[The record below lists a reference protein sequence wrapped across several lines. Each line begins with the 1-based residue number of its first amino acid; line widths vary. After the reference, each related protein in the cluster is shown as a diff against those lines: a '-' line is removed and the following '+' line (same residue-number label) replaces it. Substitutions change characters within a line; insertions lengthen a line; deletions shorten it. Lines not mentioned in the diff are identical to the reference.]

1 MSRQTE
7 STVLFDALGP
17 KGRRR
22 SNIAS
27 AVSAVVILGLLAYIA
42 SVLFAEGFFE
52 QSRWINPLDA
62 LVVETTWIPAILST
76 LQAFAL
82 GSLGALVLGVLFG
95 FGRISRFGLTRW
107 ASTGYVQFFRALP
120 LILLIWISFTI
131 DGHFGF
137 TTETLG
143 WSNDAR
149 RLTFLSL
156 GLAIYNGA
164 VLAEI
169 LRAGVAA
176 LPPGQ
181 AMAGYAVGLRHGQVQ
196 RLIVL
201 PQVLRN
207 MLPAV
212 LAQLVIL
219 LKDTS
224 LGYVITYPELL
235 HSAGIVGRDYSKSFL
250 QALIIAALIYFVMA
264 YALSKLVVLVERR
277 LRKKTAAPKVAAQLE
292 SEVAAGQAGAS
303 VASGGHA
310 GNIL

>member
-1 MSRQTE
+1 MSRQNE

-17 KGRRR
+17 KGKRN

-27 AVSAVVILGLLAYIA
+27 VISAVVLLGILAFATIRLLD
-42 SVLFAEGFFE
+42 EQFFE
-52 QSRWINPLDA
+52 ASRWINPLDA
-62 LVVETTWIPAILST
+62 LVIETTWIPAIIDT
-76 LQAFAL
+76 LTAFAL
-82 GSLGALVLGVLFG
+82 GAIGALLLGAVIG
-95 FGRISRFGLTRW
+95 FGRISRFAATRW
-107 ASTGYVQFFRALP
+107 ASTGYVQFFRSLP
-120 LILLIWISFTI
+120 LVLLIWISFTI

-137 TTETLG
+137 TTDVLG
-143 WSNDAR
+143 WSGDAR
-149 RLTFLSL
+149 RLTFLVV

-169 LRAGVAA
+169 LRAGVNA
-176 LPPGQ
+176 LPAGQ
-181 AMAGYAVGLRHGQVQ
+181 AMAGYAVGLSHGQVQ

-235 HSAGIVGRDYSKSFL
+235 HSASLIGRDYGNSYL
-250 QALIIAALIYFVMA
+250 QALVIAALIYFVLA
-264 YALSKLVVLVERR
+264 YILSKLVVVAERR
-277 LRKKTAAPKVAAQLE
+277 LRKKTAAPKAAAQLE
-292 SEVAAGQAGAS
+292 SEVTAGQGS
-303 VASGGHA
+303 T
-310 GNIL
+310 IL

>member
-1 MSRQTE
+1 MSRQHE

-17 KGRRR
+17 KGRRN

-27 AVSAVVILGLLAYIA
+27 IISAVVIIGVLAYAA
-42 SVLFAEGFFE
+42 SVLAAEGFFE
-52 QSRWINPLDA
+52 QSRWVNPLDA
-62 LVVETTWIPAILST
+62 LVVETTWIPAILDT
-76 LQAFAL
+76 LTAFAL
-82 GSLGALVLGVLFG
+82 GSILALILGVIFG
-95 FGRISRFGLTRW
+95 FGRISRFALTRW
-107 ASTGYVQFFRALP
+107 ASTAYVQFFRALP

-131 DGHFGF
+131 DGYFGF
-137 TTETLG
+137 TSDVLG
-143 WSNDAR
+143 WSSDAR
-149 RLTFLSL
+149 RLTFLVL
-156 GLAIYNGA
+156 GLGIYNGA

-181 AMAGYAVGLRHGQVQ
+181 AMAGYAIGLRHGQVQ
-196 RLIVL
+196 RLVVL

-235 HSAGIVGRDYSKSFL
+235 HSANIIGRDYSNSFL
-250 QALIIAALIYFVMA
+250 QALIIAAFIYFVLA
-264 YALSKLVVLVERR
+264 YALSKLVVLAERR
-277 LRKKTAAPKVAAQLE
+277 LRKKTAAPAKAVQQIEQSAAMAE
-292 SEVAAGQAGAS
+292 
-303 VASGGHA
+303 
-310 GNIL
+310 

>member
-1 MSRQTE
+1 MTRPHE

-17 KGRRR
+17 KGRQR
-22 SNIAS
+22 SLIAS
-27 AVSAVVILGLLAYIA
+27 IISGVLILGLLAWA
-42 SVLFAEGFFE
+42 AAGLAGNGFFE
-52 QSRWINPLDA
+52 ATRWANPLDI
-62 LVVETTWIPAILST
+62 LVIETTWIPAIIAT
-76 LQAFAL
+76 LEAFAL
-82 GSLGALVLGVLFG
+82 GSLVAILLGVVIG
-95 FGRISRFGLTRW
+95 FGRISRFLPTRA
-107 ASTGYVQFFRALP
+107 ASTVYVQFFRSLP
-120 LILLIWISFTI
+120 LVLLIWISFTI

-137 TTETLG
+137 TSDVLG
-143 WSNDAR
+143 WSGEAR
-149 RLTFLSL
+149 RLTFLVL
-156 GLAIYNGA
+156 GLGIYNGA

-235 HSAGIVGRDYSKSFL
+235 HSANIIGRDYGNSFL
-250 QALIIAALIYFVMA
+250 QALVIAALIYFALA
-264 YALSKLVVLVERR
+264 YTLSKIVVFAERK
-277 LRKKTAAPKVAAQLE
+277 LRKKTAAPAARVMPIDQ
-292 SEVAAGQAGAS
+292 S
-303 VASGGHA
+303 VAP
-310 GNIL
+310 IPE

>member
-1 MSRQTE
+1 MTRQNE

-22 SNIAS
+22 SLIAS
-27 AVSAVVILGLLAYIA
+27 IISGVVILGLLAWA
-42 SVLFAEGFFE
+42 AFGLAGNGFFE
-52 QSRWINPLDA
+52 ASRWVNPLDV
-62 LVVETTWIPAILST
+62 LVIETTWIPAILAT
-76 LQAFAL
+76 LEAFAL
-82 GSLGALVLGVLFG
+82 GSLVAIVLGVVIG
-95 FGRISRFGLTRW
+95 FGRISRFMPTRA
-107 ASTGYVQFFRALP
+107 ASTVYVQFFRSLP
-120 LILLIWISFTI
+120 LVLLIWISFTI

-137 TTETLG
+137 TSEVLG
-143 WSNDAR
+143 WDGDAR
-149 RLTFLSL
+149 RLTFLVL
-156 GLAIYNGA
+156 GLGIYNGA
-164 VLAEI
+164 ILAEI

-181 AMAGYAVGLRHGQVQ
+181 AMAGYAVGLSHGQVQ

-235 HSAGIVGRDYSKSFL
+235 HSANIIGRDYGNSFL
-250 QALIIAALIYFVMA
+250 QALVIAALIYFALA
-264 YALSKLVVLVERR
+264 YTLSKLVVYAERR
-277 LRKKTAAPKVAAQLE
+277 LRKKTATPAKAVERIEMAVSNQIAT
-292 SEVAAGQAGAS
+292 
-303 VASGGHA
+303 
-310 GNIL
+310 

>member
-1 MSRQTE
+1 MSRQNE

-17 KGRRR
+17 KGRQR

-27 AVSAVVILGLLAYIA
+27 VITAVVILGVLAYAA
-42 SVLFAEGFFE
+42 SVLAAEGFFE
-52 QSRWINPLDA
+52 QSRWANPLDI
-62 LVVETTWIPAILST
+62 LVVETTWIPAILDT
-76 LQAFAL
+76 LLAFAL
-82 GSLGALVLGVLFG
+82 GSAGALVLGVLIG
-95 FGRISRFGLTRW
+95 FGRISRFWPTRW
-107 ASTGYVQFFRALP
+107 ASTGYVQFFRAMP
-120 LILLIWISFTI
+120 LVLLIWISFTI
-131 DGHFGF
+131 DGYFGF

-143 WSNDAR
+143 WSNEAR
-149 RLTFLSL
+149 RLTFLVL

-164 VLAEI
+164 ILAEI

-235 HSAGIVGRDYSKSFL
+235 HSANIVGRDYGQSLL
-250 QALIIAALIYFVMA
+250 QSLVIAAFIYFAMA
-264 YALSKLVVLVERR
+264 YALSKLVVLAERK
-277 LRKKTAAPKVAAQLE
+277 LRKKTAAPKAAAQLE
-292 SEVAAGQAGAS
+292 SQVAAGQTD
-303 VASGGHA
+303 
-310 GNIL
+310 

>member
-1 MSRQTE
+1 VTRHNE

-17 KGRRR
+17 KGRQR
-22 SNIAS
+22 SMIAS
-27 AVSAVVILGLLAYIA
+27 AITGVVIAGLLAI
-42 SVLFAEGFFE
+42 VTLELWREEFFE
-52 QSRWINPLDA
+52 QSRWANPLDA
-62 LVVETTWIPAILST
+62 LVVQTTWIPAILDT
-76 LQAFAL
+76 LTAFAL
-82 GSLGALVLGVLFG
+82 GSIGAILLGVLFG
-95 FGRISRFGLTRW
+95 FGRISRFALTRW
-107 ASTGYVQFFRALP
+107 ASTGYVQFFRSLP
-120 LILLIWISFTI
+120 LVLLIWISFTI

-137 TTETLG
+137 TSDALG
-143 WSNDAR
+143 WSGDAR
-149 RLTFLSL
+149 RLTFLVV

-181 AMAGYAVGLRHGQVQ
+181 AMAGYAVGLSHGQVQ

-235 HSAGIVGRDYSKSFL
+235 HQANLVGRDYSNSYL
-250 QALIIAALIYFVMA
+250 QSLVIAAFLYFVMA
-264 YALSKLVVLVERR
+264 YALSKLVIVAERR
-277 LRKKTAAPKVAAQLE
+277 LRKKTAAPLARVQQIEQAAVVPE
-292 SEVAAGQAGAS
+292 
-303 VASGGHA
+303 
-310 GNIL
+310 

>member
-1 MSRQTE
+1 MSRQNE

-17 KGRRR
+17 KGRQR
-22 SNIAS
+22 STVAS
-27 AVSAVVILGLLAYIA
+27 IVSAVVILGILAYAA
-42 SVLFAEGFFE
+42 SVLAGEGFFE
-52 QSRWINPLDA
+52 QSRWVNPLDA
-62 LVVETTWIPAILST
+62 LVVETTWVPAILDT
-76 LQAFAL
+76 LLAFAL
-82 GSLGALVLGVLFG
+82 GSVLALVLGVLVG

-137 TTETLG
+137 TTDTLG
-143 WSNDAR
+143 WSNEAR
-149 RLTFLSL
+149 RLTFLVL
-156 GLAIYNGA
+156 GLGIYNGA
-164 VLAEI
+164 ILAEI

-235 HSAGIVGRDYSKSFL
+235 HSANIVGRDYSNSFL
-250 QALIIAALIYFVMA
+250 QALIIAAFIYFALA
-264 YALSKLVVLVERR
+264 YALSKLVVLAERR
-277 LRKKTAAPKVAAQLE
+277 LRKKTAAPKAAAQLE
-292 SEVAAGQAGAS
+292 SEVAGGQAG
-303 VASGGHA
+303 VV
-310 GNIL
+310 I

>member
-17 KGRRR
+17 KGRQR

-27 AVSAVVILGLLAYIA
+27 IVSAVVILGILAYA
-42 SVLFAEGFFE
+42 AFALNTEGFFE
-52 QSRWINPLDA
+52 ETRWVNPLDA
-62 LVVETTWIPAILST
+62 LVVETTWIPAILDT
-76 LQAFAL
+76 LLAFAL
-82 GSLGALVLGVLFG
+82 GSVGALVLGVVFG

-107 ASTGYVQFFRALP
+107 ASAGYVQFFRALP
-120 LILLIWISFTI
+120 LVLLIWISFTI

-137 TTETLG
+137 TTGTLG
-143 WSNDAR
+143 WDNEAR
-149 RLTFLSL
+149 RLTFLVL

-164 VLAEI
+164 ILAEI

-181 AMAGYAVGLRHGQVQ
+181 AMAGYAVGLTHGQVQ

-235 HSAGIVGRDYSKSFL
+235 HSANIVGRDYSNSFL
-250 QALIIAALIYFVMA
+250 QALLIAAFIYFVMA
-264 YALSKLVVLVERR
+264 YALSKLVVLAERK
-277 LRKKTAAPKVAAQLE
+277 LRKKTAAPKAAAQLE
-292 SEVAAGQAGAS
+292 SEVTAGQGS
-303 VASGGHA
+303 T
-310 GNIL
+310 IL

>member
-1 MSRQTE
+1 MSRQSE

-17 KGRRR
+17 KGRRN

-27 AVSAVVILGLLAYIA
+27 IISAVVILGVLAFIA
-42 SVLFAEGFFE
+42 SVLATEGFFE
-52 QSRWINPLDA
+52 SSRWVNPLDA
-62 LVVETTWIPAILST
+62 LVVENTWIPAILST

-82 GSLGALVLGVLFG
+82 GSILALLLGVLFG
-95 FGRISRFGLTRW
+95 FGRISQFGLTRW
-107 ASTGYVQFFRALP
+107 VSAGYVQFFRSLP
-120 LILLIWISFTI
+120 LVLLIWISFTI

-137 TTETLG
+137 TTGTLG
-143 WSNDAR
+143 WSNEVR
-149 RLTFLSL
+149 RLVFLVL
-156 GLAIYNGA
+156 GLGIYNGA

-181 AMAGYAVGLRHGQVQ
+181 AMAGYAIGLRHGQVQ
-196 RLIVL
+196 RLVVL
-201 PQVLRN
+201 PQVVRN

-235 HSAGIVGRDYSKSFL
+235 HSAKIVGNDYGNSYL
-250 QALIIAALIYFVMA
+250 QALVIAALIYFVLA
-264 YALSKLVVLVERR
+264 YALSKLVVLAERR
-277 LRKKTAAPKVAAQLE
+277 LRRKTAAPAKAVRQIENVA
-292 SEVAAGQAGAS
+292 VAE
-303 VASGGHA
+303 
-310 GNIL
+310 

>member
-1 MSRQTE
+1 MSRQNQ

-17 KGRRR
+17 KGKRN

-27 AVSAVVILGLLAYIA
+27 IISAVVILGFLA
-42 SVLFAEGFFE
+42 FAATQLADEGFFE
-52 QSRWINPLDA
+52 ATRWANPLDI
-62 LVVETTWIPAILST
+62 LVIQTTWIPAIIDT
-76 LQAFAL
+76 LTAFL
-82 GSLGALVLGVLFG
+82 LGAIGALLLGTVVG
-95 FGRISRFGLTRW
+95 FGRISRFAATRW
-107 ASTGYVQFFRALP
+107 VSTVYVQFFRSLP
-120 LILLIWISFTI
+120 LVLLIWISFTI

-137 TTETLG
+137 TTDELG

-149 RLTFLSL
+149 RLTFLVV

-169 LRAGVAA
+169 LRAGVNA
-176 LPPGQ
+176 LPSGQ
-181 AMAGYAVGLRHGQVQ
+181 AMAGYAVGLTHGQVQ
-196 RLIVL
+196 RLVVL

-235 HSAGIVGRDYSKSFL
+235 HSAKIIGNDYGQSFL
-250 QALIIAALIYFVMA
+250 QALVIAAFIYFVLA
-264 YALSKLVVLVERR
+264 YILSKLVVLAERK
-277 LRKKTAAPKVAAQLE
+277 LRKKTAAPAKAVHQIE
-292 SEVAAGQAGAS
+292 TS
-303 VASGGHA
+303 VAIA
-310 GNIL
+310 E

>member
-17 KGRRR
+17 KGRQR

-27 AVSAVVILGLLAYIA
+27 IVSAVVILGVLAYA
-42 SVLFAEGFFE
+42 GSVLAAEGFFE
-52 QSRWINPLDA
+52 QARWVNPLDA
-62 LVVETTWIPAILST
+62 LVVETTWIPAILDT
-76 LQAFAL
+76 LLAFAL
-82 GSLGALVLGVLFG
+82 GSAGALVLGVLFG

-107 ASTGYVQFFRALP
+107 ASAGYVQFFRALP
-120 LILLIWISFTI
+120 LVLLIWISFTI
-131 DGHFGF
+131 DGYFGF
-137 TTETLG
+137 TTGTLG
-143 WSNDAR
+143 WDNEAR
-149 RLTFLSL
+149 RLTFLVL

-164 VLAEI
+164 ILAEI

-181 AMAGYAVGLRHGQVQ
+181 AMAGYAVGLTHGQVQ

-235 HSAGIVGRDYSKSFL
+235 HSANIVGRDYSNSFL
-250 QALIIAALIYFVMA
+250 QALVIAAFIYFVMA
-264 YALSKLVVLVERR
+264 YVLSKLVVVAERK
-277 LRKKTAAPKVAAQLE
+277 LRKKTAAPKAAAQLE
-292 SEVAAGQAGAS
+292 SEVTAGQGS
-303 VASGGHA
+303 T
-310 GNIL
+310 IL

>member
-1 MSRQTE
+1 MSRQNE

-17 KGRRR
+17 KGRR
-22 SNIAS
+22 NA
-27 AVSAVVILGLLAYIA
+27 ALA
-42 SVLFAEGFFE
+42 SVLSAAVLLAILGFVALDLYNEGFFE
-52 QSRWINPLDA
+52 ASRWVNPLDT
-62 LVVETTWIPAILST
+62 LIVQTTWIPAILDT
-76 LQAFAL
+76 LLAFAL
-82 GSLGALVLGVLFG
+82 GSIGALILGVLFG

-107 ASTGYVQFFRALP
+107 ASAGYVQFFRALP
-120 LILLIWISFTI
+120 LVLLIWISFTI
-131 DGHFGF
+131 DGRLGF
-137 TTETLG
+137 TTDVLG
-143 WSNDAR
+143 WSQETR
-149 RLTFLSL
+149 RLTFLVL

-169 LRAGVAA
+169 LRAGVNA

-235 HSAGIVGRDYSKSFL
+235 HSANIIGRDYSNSFL
-250 QALIIAALIYFVMA
+250 QALIIAAFIYFVLA
-264 YALSKLVVLVERR
+264 YALSKLVVLAERS
-277 LRKKTAAPKVAAQLE
+277 LRKKTAAPAEAVRTIEIEAVAE
-292 SEVAAGQAGAS
+292 
-303 VASGGHA
+303 
-310 GNIL
+310 

>member
-1 MSRQTE
+1 MSRQQE

-17 KGRRR
+17 KGRRN

-27 AVSAVVILGLLAYIA
+27 IVSAVVILGVLAFVA
-42 SVLFAEGFFE
+42 SVLAAEGFFE
-52 QSRWINPLDA
+52 QSRWANPLDA
-62 LVVETTWIPAILST
+62 LVVETTWIPSIIDT
-76 LQAFAL
+76 LTAFAL
-82 GSLGALVLGVLFG
+82 GSVVALVLGVVFG
-95 FGRISRFGLTRW
+95 FGRISRFALTRW
-107 ASTGYVQFFRALP
+107 ASTVYVQFFRSLP
-120 LILLIWISFTI
+120 LVLLIWISFTI
-131 DGHFGF
+131 DGYFGF
-137 TTETLG
+137 TTGQLG
-143 WSNDAR
+143 WSNEAR
-149 RLTFLSL
+149 RLTFLVL
-156 GLAIYNGA
+156 GLGIYNA
-164 VLAEI
+164 AILAEI

-235 HSAGIVGRDYSKSFL
+235 HSANIIGRDYSNSFL
-250 QALIIAALIYFVMA
+250 QALVIAAFIYFVMA
-264 YALSKLVVLVERR
+264 YALSKLVVVVERR
-277 LRKKTAAPKVAAQLE
+277 LRPKTAAPKAAAQLE
-292 SEVAAGQAGAS
+292 STVTGGQAGA
-303 VASGGHA
+303 GHV
-310 GNIL
+310 

>member
-1 MSRQTE
+1 MSRQNE

-22 SNIAS
+22 STIAS
-27 AVSAVVILGLLAYIA
+27 AVSAVVILGVLAYAA
-42 SVLFAEGFFE
+42 SVLAAEGFFE
-52 QSRWINPLDA
+52 ASRWVNPLDA
-62 LVVETTWIPAILST
+62 LVVQTTWIPAILDT
-76 LQAFAL
+76 LLAFAL
-82 GSLGALVLGVLFG
+82 GSVLALVLGILFG

-107 ASTGYVQFFRALP
+107 VSTGYVQFFRALP

-143 WSNDAR
+143 WSNEAR
-149 RLTFLSL
+149 RLTFLVL
-156 GLAIYNGA
+156 GLGIYNGA

-196 RLIVL
+196 RLVVL

-235 HSAGIVGRDYSKSFL
+235 HSASIVGRDYGNSFL
-250 QALIIAALIYFVMA
+250 QALLIAAFIYFVLA
-264 YALSKLVVLVERR
+264 YALSKLVVLAERK
-277 LRKKTAAPKVAAQLE
+277 LRRKTAAPKAAAQLE
-292 SEVAAGQAGAS
+292 STVAGGQAGS
-303 VASGGHA
+303 IV
-310 GNIL
+310 